1 MYIPNRQSALEA
13 LQRFLPHAGENYAS
27 RRNFV
32 SAPLVEANVSGLSP
46 WVRTRLL
53 QEWEII
59 EHVLHQ
65 HSASAASKFIDEV
78 CWRTYWKGWLQLRPA
93 VWEQYLAEL
102 NQARKVSFMDATYQ
116 AVLAGQSGIECVDQW
131 TQELQQTGYLHNHVR
146 MWYASIWIH
155 TLKLP
160 WVLGADLFMQYLLD
174 GDPASNTLS
183 WRWVAGLHTKGKT
196 YLANPDNIQK
206 YTQGRF
212 EVKERLATE
221 AVIPKSFPIQQ
232 PRSLPSLGPLPQK
245 KSRVGV
251 LLQEDD
257 VRALNWLVTNQ
268 DTAEI
273 HIAGY
278 FSPAV
283 YSVNKIAP
291 MVAQFRQESLQSV
304 LQADHPLFND
314 VDSVSNWAATKQLD
328 AVLMAEVPT
337 GMWDSKIQDLQSA
350 VEAQGVKLSMQ
361 RCPWDAHFYPLAKAG
376 FFRFKQ
382 GISAALHSVVSSS

>member
-1 MYIPNRQSALEA
+1 MHIPNRQSALEV
-13 LQRFLPHAGENYAS
+13 LQRFLPHAGRNYSS
-27 RRNFV
+27 RRNYV
-32 SAPLVEANVSGLSP
+32 SDSLAEANVSGLSP

-65 HSASAASKFIDEV
+65 HSASAASKFIEEV

-102 NQARKVSFMDATYQ
+102 NQARSVSFMDSTYQ
-116 AVLAGQSGIECVDQW
+116 ALLAGQSGIECVDQW

-196 YLANPDNIQK
+196 YLAHPDNIQK
-206 YTQGRF
+206 YTQGRI

-221 AVIPKSFPIQQ
+221 AVIPKSLPTQQ
-232 PRSLPSLGPLPQK
+232 PPSLPSLGPLPQK
-245 KSRVGV
+245 KLRVGV
-251 LLQEDD
+251 LLLEDD

-268 DTAEI
+268 DKAEI

-283 YSVNKIAP
+283 YSINKIAP
-291 MVAQFRQESLQSV
+291 MVAHFRQESLKSV
-304 LQADHPLFND
+304 LQADHPLFKD
-314 VDSVSNWAATKQLD
+314 VDSVGNWAATKQLD
-328 AVLMAEVPT
+328 TVLMAEVPI
-337 GMWDSKIQDLQSA
+337 GIWDSKMQDLKSA
-350 VEAQGVKLSMQ
+350 VEAHGVKLSMQ
-361 RCPWDAHFYPLAKAG
+361 RSPWDAYFYPLAKAG

-382 GISAALHSVVSSS
+382 GIPAALHSVVSSS